1 MRLKEES
8 ISIPLRLI
16 PLQFEQHYQLCS
28 PRYWPSPETNKIHA
42 FSCIRREKSSR
53 FINKKEEIKKKI
65 HRLTS
70 AWPLAS
76 PAWKLILLVL
86 SAIFGF

>member
-53 FINKKEEIKKKI
+53 FINKKEEIKKKN
-65 HRLTS
+65 S
-70 AWPLAS
+70 
-76 PAWKLILLVL
+76 
-86 SAIFGF
+86 